1 MNFRISVDTGG
12 TFTDVVV
19 CDDSGRSA
27 IGKALTV
34 PESAFEGTFN
44 AIGSAAG
51 EWNLSAEALLAATQ
65 LLIYGTTRATNA
77 IVTGSAAKT
86 AMLVTAGFADVL
98 LIREGGKSNPHDFSM
113 DFPRPYVPRRH
124 TFEIRE
130 RVGADGEVITP
141 LCEESAAQRIDDLR
155 KGRFEAVA
163 VCLLWSIANATHELQ
178 IGRMLSAMMP
188 GVPFTLS
195 HQLLPVM
202 REYRRASATAIDASL
217 KPLMQAHL
225 KNFEKD
231 LRSAGYQGQILVST
245 LSGGCSSIDS
255 LVQRPIYTIG
265 SGPAMAPIAAM
276 NFSASEG
283 LGRDVIVCDAGGTTF
298 DVCIVR
304 DGRPTYS
311 RENWIGPPYQGH
323 LIGVSAVD
331 VRSVGAGG
339 GSIAWIDQAGL
350 MRVGPASAGSNP
362 GPACY
367 GRGGTRPTV
376 SDAAAVLG
384 YLDPDYFLGGRMS
397 LDVVAAR
404 SAMSGI
410 ARQAGGSV
418 EQVAYQ
424 ILGLAADLM
433 VRAIEDLTINQGID
447 PRQSTLVAGGGAA
460 GLNIMQIARELGCC
474 RILLPRSAGALSAT
488 GMQFADIVC
497 EETQSLPCL
506 LSQMDP
512 GKVNA
517 VFDQLEA
524 KLDDFSDRMRQGNLQ
539 TRFERFAEARYPG
552 QIWELDTPIGTPRF
566 LSRADTDALVRNFH
580 ELHERIFAVRDPGS
594 PVEVISWKVRLVIS
608 LPKPDPETARAGLS
622 GREHAVRKCF
632 FGARNSVDTPVY
644 KAQALG
650 RGVRIEGPAIIEEP
664 TTTLVIYP
672 ETSAVVSPAGHYLLE
687 AV

>member
-1 MNFRISVDTGG
+1 MSFHISVDTGG

-19 CDDSGRSA
+19 RDDRGRFA

-44 AIGSAAG
+44 AIGAAAG
-51 EWNLSAEALLAATQ
+51 EWGLTAGALLAATR

-77 IVTGSAAKT
+77 IVTGKVAKT

-98 LIREGGKSNPHDFSM
+98 LIREGGKSNPHDFSA
-113 DFPRPYVPRRH
+113 DFPRPYIPRRH

-130 RVGADGEVITP
+130 RIGATGEIITP
-141 LCEESAAQRIDDLR
+141 LCEESAERQIWELA
-155 KGRFEAVA
+155 KGGFEAVA
-163 VCLLWSIANATHELQ
+163 VCFLWSIANATHELRMGQ
-178 IGRMLSAMMP
+178 MLSAMMP
-188 GVPFTLS
+188 GVPATLS

-225 KNFEKD
+225 RDFESD
-231 LRSAGYQGQILVST
+231 LRAAGYDGQILVST
-245 LSGGCSSIDS
+245 LSGGCCSIDS
-255 LVQRPIYTIG
+255 LVQRPIYSIG
-265 SGPAMAPIAAM
+265 SGPAMAPIAAI
-276 NFSASEG
+276 NYSVREG
-283 LGRDVIVCDAGGTTF
+283 MGQDIIVCDAGGTTF

-311 RENWIGPPYQGH
+311 RENWIGPRYQGH

-339 GSIAWIDQAGL
+339 GSIAWIDEAGL
-350 MRVGPASAGSNP
+350 MRVGPESAGSNP

-384 YLDPDYFLGGRMS
+384 YLDPEYFLGGRMS
-397 LDVVAAR
+397 LDVGAAR
-404 SAMSGI
+404 DAMAGI
-410 ARQAGGSV
+410 AQQAGGSI

-460 GLNIMQIARELGCC
+460 GLNIMQIARELGCR

-497 EETQSLPCL
+497 EETRSLPCL
-506 LSQMDP
+506 LSRFDA

-517 VFDQLEA
+517 VFEQLEA
-524 KLDDFSDRMRQGNLQ
+524 SLAGFRDKMSDANLQ
-539 TRFERFAEARYPG
+539 ARFERFAEARYLG
-552 QIWELDTPIGTPRF
+552 QIWELDTPIGTSRF
-566 LSRADTDALVRNFH
+566 RTEGDVDALARNFH
-580 ELHERIFAVRDPGS
+580 DLHERIFAVRDPES
-594 PVEVISWKVRLVIS
+594 PVEVINWTVRLVIS
-608 LPKPDPETARAGLS
+608 LPRPDPVTGEAGAS
-622 GREHAVRKCF
+622 GRKHAVRKCF
-632 FGARNSVDTPVY
+632 FGARDSVDTPVY
-644 KAQALG
+644 KAGALG

-672 ETSAVVSPAGHYLLE
+672 ETSALVSPAGHYLLE